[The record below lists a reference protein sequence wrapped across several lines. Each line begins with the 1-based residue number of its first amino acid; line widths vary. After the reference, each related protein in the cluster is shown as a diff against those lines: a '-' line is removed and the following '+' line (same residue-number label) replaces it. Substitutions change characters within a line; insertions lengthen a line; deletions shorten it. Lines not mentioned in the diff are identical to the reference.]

1 MTNRL
6 GTAHA
11 RLDPQAQDLLDV
23 IRASGLPPTH
33 KLPVEQ
39 ARERV
44 RAALIGRGRGA
55 VSLLAVED
63 RVCPSAHGR
72 IPVRLYR
79 PCEGVLP
86 LALFIGGGGFTL
98 NDLDTHD
105 RLCRRLAKRSGFL
118 LAALDYRRAPE
129 HHHPAPLEDAYVAY
143 RWLLDQ
149 AGSLGCTTDCRA
161 IVGESSGGTTAASLV
176 LLLRD
181 SGAPLPAF
189 QALAYPITDVF
200 GRQPA
205 YAERGSGYMLD
216 TAELAWF
223 LDNYLPDGY
232 PLDDP
237 YLFPMVAEDHGGL
250 PDTLVI
256 TAEFDPL
263 RDDGIAYAEKLSRAG
278 VAVEHLH
285 AADQL
290 HGFLLLDGAIDRVG
304 DWIDTLGDALRRR
317 SDRPTPSP
325 SGALGATP

>member
-1 MTNRL
+1 MTIRP
-6 GTAHA
+6 AAFEA

-33 KLPVEQ
+33 ELPIEQ

-44 RAALIGRGRGA
+44 RAALIGRGRA
-55 VSLLAVED
+55 TLPLLAVED
-63 RVCPSAHGR
+63 RACPSAHGP
-72 IPVRLYR
+72 IPIRLYR
-79 PCEGVLP
+79 PREGVLP

-129 HHHPAPLEDAYVAY
+129 HRHPAPVEDAYAAY

-149 AGSLGCTTDCRA
+149 AAELGCTSGCRA

-181 SGAPLPAF
+181 GGAPLPAF

-205 YAERGSGYMLD
+205 YAERGNGYMLD

-237 YLFPMVAEDHGGL
+237 YLFPMVAADHGGL
-250 PDTLVI
+250 PETLVI

-263 RDDGIAYAEKLSRAG
+263 RDDGIAYAEKLARSG

-290 HGFLLLDGAIDRVG
+290 HGFLLLDGAIDRAG
-304 DWIDTLGDALRRR
+304 EWIDTLGDALRSRAG
-317 SDRPTPSP
+317 SPAPAPAAGLGPRP
-325 SGALGATP
+325 